1 MQRKT
6 FADAECPI
14 ARSLERVGEWWSILI
29 MRDALQGLRRFDEF
43 SRSLDIAP
51 NMLTRR
57 LNALVEAGLL
67 ERQPYSQRPLR
78 YQYVPTAKGE
88 DFRVVLM
95 AFVAWG
101 NRHYAEEGQSVQLV
115 ERTSGR
121 PVRSFM
127 AALADGRTVPLE
139 HAPCRPG
146 LPPARKCAS
155 AWRPCR
161 SGASYRLDERA
172 PWRTPPGRGG
182 GRGVRGS
189 VPCSWPSFA
198 VVVGRN
204 AIVEAC
210 AWRWQVRL
218 ASRSATPRAL
228 GLLECAASFAEVC
241 MRILADENIP
251 VVDAFFA
258 DQGSIRRLPGR
269 AIDRAALAE
278 VDVLLVRSVTE
289 VSRARWPARRCASS
303 APAPSAPTTSTST
316 TSPRPASPGPARP
329 AATPAGGGLR
339 ARLPAGDG
347 RGARR
352 RPGRTHLWGGRRR
365 AGRRA
370 AGGECCAGWAGKCW
384 SAIRRAR
391 RASRTANSSR
401 WNGCWPRPT

>member
-127 AALADGRTVPLE
+127 AARRWPNGTA
-139 HAPCRPG
+139 
-146 LPPARKCAS
+146 
-155 AWRPCR
+155 
-161 SGASYRLDERA
+161 GAMHRA
-172 PWRTPPGRGG
+172 
-182 GRGVRGS
+182 
-189 VPCSWPSFA
+189 
-198 VVVGRN
+198 
-204 AIVEAC
+204 
-210 AWRWQVRL
+210 
-218 ASRSATPRAL
+218 
-228 GLLECAASFAEVC
+228 
-241 MRILADENIP
+241 
-251 VVDAFFA
+251 
-258 DQGSIRRLPGR
+258 GR
-269 AIDRAALAE
+269 ACRQ
-278 VDVLLVRSVTE
+278 RGN
-289 VSRARWPARRCASS
+289 
-303 APAPSAPTTSTST
+303 APAPGGHAGAERATGSMNGL
-316 TSPRPASPGPARP
+316 PGVRRLVEETDEAF
-329 AATPAGGGLR
+329 AVLFLVAGHRSRSWLGKTR
-339 ARLPAGDG
+339 SSRLAHG
-347 RGARR
+347 
-352 RPGRTHLWGGRRR
+352 
-365 AGRRA
+365 AGR
-370 AGGECCAGWAGKCW
+370 
-384 SAIRRAR
+384 S
-391 RASRTANSSR
+391 ASRAV
-401 WNGCWPRPT
+401 RPHREPSAC